1 MWHLS
6 RVSSSQFQRAHVH
19 GSNSNKTLGNHST
32 DLFSWNGSNYLL
44 MVNYYSRF
52 IELAKLSNN
61 KSQSLRSHLC
71 KTWNSKHC
79 TKWQWTSV
87 LYSQFSKDWGFTHA
101 TTSPCHSQSNG
112 LAEKSVQIVKRLL
125 NKATND
131 GTDPYLGLFEC
142 RNTPIDN
149 IGSPAQLSMSH
160 HLRSVMPATRQVKPT
175 VIEPDV
181 VMERL
186 N

>member
-1 MWHLS
+1 M
-6 RVSSSQFQRAHVH
+6 
-19 GSNSNKTLGNHST
+19 
-32 DLFSWNGSNYLL
+32 
-44 MVNYYSRF
+44 
-52 IELAKLSNN
+52 
-61 KSQSLRSHLC
+61 
-71 KTWNSKHC
+71 
-79 TKWQWTSV
+79 
-87 LYSQFSKDWGFTHA
+87 
-101 TTSPCHSQSNG
+101 
-112 LAEKSVQIVKRLL
+112 QIVKRLL

-186 N
+186 NQKQALRKKNYDNGARASSSLQPNNKVRMQVQNCWVPANCSEIGRYSLTPMLYKHHMEKVVTGTESIYVHGLVKFNNRHCNYLTCLMMLRSLYNPLMEM